1 MKPDFDDMVD
11 EIVNKSLK
19 YSESMLL
26 SRSQSTILQLR
37 EIVKKNNI
45 DIDDIF
51 NNFDKDKSGNLDLNE
66 FT

>member
-51 NNFDKDKSGNLDLNE
+51 NNFDKDSKNILLN
-66 FT
+66 